1 MFASF
6 SGIMLVLGGSGITFG
21 TSVLE
26 DMVAKKLS
34 GAARAMCINFVWVVQ
49 QPCKCFSAGKT
60 KYKAKFEL
68 TDTPDLLGIQQRRQ
82 ILTCPPSLKSYS
94 VPVRYPA

>member
-26 DMVAKKLS
+26 DMVAKRLV
-34 GAARAMCINFVWVVQ
+34 GAARATCINFVWVVQ
-49 QPCKCFSAGKT
+49 QPC
-60 KYKAKFEL
+60 E
-68 TDTPDLLGIQQRRQ
+68 
-82 ILTCPPSLKSYS
+82 
-94 VPVRYPA
+94 

>member
-1 MFASF
+1 MHLSLLRHLLIRLGFILLGGPGNTMFASF

-34 GAARAMCINFVWVVQ
+34 GAARATCINFIWVVQ
-49 QPCKCFSAGKT
+49 QPCKYFSDGRPNT
-60 KYKAKFEL
+60 K
-68 TDTPDLLGIQQRRQ
+68 
-82 ILTCPPSLKSYS
+82 PSR
-94 VPVRYPA
+94 VD